1 LAEAVSIRWR
11 KDQGGKMKLAEN
23 LRHGGRIVVDQLRIH
38 GCERVFLV
46 PGESFLAVLDG
57 LVDVPQ
63 IETIVCRQEGGAAIM
78 AEAYGKL
85 TGKPGI
91 CMVTRGPGA
100 TNASAGVHVARQ
112 DSTPMILLI
121 GQVGRGMMDR
131 EAFQEIDY
139 RRMFEPL
146 AKWVAQID
154 QIERIP
160 EYISHAYH
168 IATSGR
174 PGPVVLALPEDV
186 QSASAAVEDGK
197 AYSKIEARP
206 AAEDISAFRALLEAA
221 VRPLVIV
228 GGSPWTAA
236 ASTHLIHFAERN
248 NLPVANEFR
257 CQDYMPNLH
266 PNYVGD
272 IGIGIDPNLA
282 QMVAE
287 SELIILLGAR
297 MGEIASSGYQLL
309 KIPCPKQ
316 KLVHIYPGADE
327 LGRVYRPDLAINAS
341 QPSFL
346 AALAKMEPIDG
357 SGNAEWVGRGH
368 ANYLDF
374 AKPLDTPGAVKM
386 AHVINQL
393 RQSLP
398 DDAIITNGAGNYAA
412 FLHRFYHYQSY
423 RTELAPASGS
433 MGYGLPAA
441 VSAKL
446 QYPEREVICV
456 AGDGC
461 FMMHGQEF
469 ATAVQFGAN
478 IITIIVNNGMLGTIR
493 MHQERNYP
501 ARVSGTSLRN
511 PDFAAY
517 AKAFGGY
524 GEKVT
529 RTEDFAGALERA
541 RKAKLPAI
549 IELQV
554 DPEALTATR
563 TLTQIRHG

>member
-1 LAEAVSIRWR
+1 MQNSA
-11 KDQGGKMKLAEN
+11 GM
-23 LRHGGRIVVDQLRIH
+23 RHGGQIVIDQLKIH
-38 GCERVFLV
+38 GCERVFFV

-57 LVDVPQ
+57 LVDVPE
-63 IETIVCRQEGGAAIM
+63 IEPVVCRQEGGAAIM

-85 TGKPGI
+85 TGKPGV

-100 TNASAGVHVARQ
+100 TNASAGVHIAQQ

-121 GQVGRGMMDR
+121 GQVARHMVDR
-131 EAFQEIDY
+131 EAFQEVDY
-139 RRMFEPL
+139 RKMYEPL

-168 IATSGR
+168 VATSGR

-186 QSASAAVEDGK
+186 QSAYAEVADCKPYTKV
-197 AYSKIEARP
+197 EAR
-206 AAEDISAFRALLEAA
+206 AGLDDVAAFRSMLEEAA
-221 VRPLVIV
+221 KPLVIV
-228 GGSPWTAA
+228 GGHPWDATA
-236 ASTHLIHFAERN
+236 TDNLIRFAERN
-248 NLPVANEFR
+248 GIAVANEFR
-257 CQDYMPNLH
+257 FQDYMPNRH

-272 IGIGIDPNLA
+272 VGIGIDPNLA
-282 QMVAE
+282 KMMAE
-287 SELIILLGAR
+287 ADLIVLLGAR
-297 MGEIASSGYQLL
+297 MGEMASSGYKLL
-309 KIPCPKQ
+309 QIPCPTQ
-316 KLVHIYPGADE
+316 KLIHIYPGSDE

-346 AALAKMEPIDG
+346 AAVAAMEPINGVDN
-357 SGNAEWVGRGH
+357 SAWIARGH
-368 ANYLDF
+368 ANYLQF
-374 AKPLDTPGAVKM
+374 AEPFDTPGDVKM
-386 AHVINQL
+386 AHVISQL
-393 RQSLP
+393 SATLP

-412 FLHRFYHYQSY
+412 FLHRFYHYQGF
-423 RTELAPASGS
+423 RTELAPTSGS

-441 VSAKL
+441 ISAKL
-446 QYPEREVICV
+446 QYPERDVVCV

-461 FMMHGQEF
+461 FMMHCQEF

-478 IITIIVNNGMLGTIR
+478 IITIIVNNGILGTIR

-501 ARVSGTSLRN
+501 YRVSGTTLRN
-511 PDFAAY
+511 PDFVAY

-529 RTEDFAGALERA
+529 RSEDFAGALERA
-541 RKAKLPAI
+541 RKANLPAI

-554 DPEALTATR
+554 DPEALSVAK
-563 TLTQIRHG
+563 TLSEIRNG

>member
-1 LAEAVSIRWR
+1 MNQDNS
-11 KDQGGKMKLAEN
+11 
-23 LRHGGRIVVDQLRIH
+23 LRHGGRIVIDQLKVH

-57 LVDVPQ
+57 LVDAPE

-100 TNASAGVHVARQ
+100 TNASAGVHIAQQ

-121 GQVGRGMMDR
+121 GQVGRNMIDR
-131 EAFQEIDY
+131 EAFQEVDY
-139 RRMFEPL
+139 RKMYEPL

-186 QSASAAVEDGK
+186 QAGRADVKDGK
-197 AYSKIEARP
+197 PYVNVEAKPSSEDMALFRTMLEK
-206 AAEDISAFRALLEAA
+206 AAK
-221 VRPLVIV
+221 PLVIV
-228 GGSPWTAA
+228 GGTPWTVA
-236 ASTHLIHFAERN
+236 ASMDLVSFAENN

-257 CQDYMPNLH
+257 CQDYIPNLH

-272 IGIGIDPNLA
+272 VGIGTDPNLA
-282 QMVAE
+282 QLVRE
-287 SELIILLGAR
+287 SDLLVLLGAR
-297 MGEIASSGYQLL
+297 MGEMATGGYKLL
-309 KIPCPKQ
+309 NIPCPDQ
-316 KLVHIYPGADE
+316 KIIHIHSGSEE

-341 QPSFL
+341 PSSFI
-346 AALAKMEPIDG
+346 ATAAKMRPVDG
-357 SGNAEWVGRGH
+357 SGYTERVRRGH
-368 ANYLDF
+368 ADYMKF
-374 AKPLDTPGAVKM
+374 AQPMDTPGDVKM
-386 AHVINQL
+386 AHIISQL
-393 RQSLP
+393 SQILS

-412 FLHRFYHYQSY
+412 FLHRFFHYKTY
-423 RTELAPASGS
+423 RTELAPISGS

-446 QYPEREVICV
+446 QYPDRDVICV

-478 IITIIVNNGMLGTIR
+478 IITIIVNNGILGTIR

-501 ARVSGTSLRN
+501 SRVSGTILRN
-511 PDFAAY
+511 PDFASY
-517 AKAFGGY
+517 ARAFGGY

-529 RTEDFAGALERA
+529 KTEDFPAALERA
-541 RKAKLPAI
+541 RKSGLPAI
-549 IELQV
+549 LELIV
-554 DPEALTATR
+554 EPEALTAGR
-563 TLTQIRHG
+563 TLTQIRNG

>member
-1 LAEAVSIRWR
+1 MQQNS
-11 KDQGGKMKLAEN
+11 N
-23 LRHGGRIVVDQLRIH
+23 LRHGGRIVIDQLRIH

-57 LVDVPQ
+57 LVDAPQ

-100 TNASAGVHVARQ
+100 TNASAGIHIAHQ
-112 DSTPMILLI
+112 DSTPMILII
-121 GQVGRGMMDR
+121 GQVGRDMIDR
-131 EAFQEIDY
+131 EAFQEVDY
-139 RRMFEPL
+139 RKMYEPL
-146 AKWVAQID
+146 AKWVGQID
-154 QIERIP
+154 QVERIP

-186 QSASAAVEDGK
+186 QSSYAEVEDGK
-197 AYSKIEARP
+197 PYVNVAARP
-206 AAEDISAFRALLEAA
+206 AAEDIAAFRTMLEAA

-228 GGSPWTAA
+228 GGSPWTAEA
-236 ASTHLIHFAERN
+236 TANLARFAERN
-248 NLPVANEFR
+248 NIAVANEFR
-257 CQDYMPNLH
+257 CQDYLPNPH

-272 IGIGIDPNLA
+272 AGIAMDPGLA
-282 QMVAE
+282 RRIKE
-287 SELIILLGAR
+287 SDLLVLLGAR
-297 MGEIASSGYQLL
+297 MGEMASSGYRLL
-309 KIPCPKQ
+309 KIPCPEQ
-316 KLVHIYPGADE
+316 KLIHIYPGPDE

-341 QPSFL
+341 QPAFL
-346 AALAKMEPIDG
+346 AAIAEMEPISATGESD
-357 SGNAEWVGRGH
+357 WVTRGH
-368 ANYLDF
+368 ADYLEF
-374 AKPLDTPGAVKM
+374 TKPLDTPGDVKM
-386 AHVINQL
+386 AQVINQL
-393 RQSLP
+393 CRLLP
-398 DDAIITNGAGNYAA
+398 DDAIVTNGAGNYAA
-412 FLHRFYHYQSY
+412 FLHRFYHYRSY
-423 RTELAPASGS
+423 RTELAPTSGS

-446 QYPEREVICV
+446 QHPDRDVVCV

-478 IITIIVNNGMLGTIR
+478 IITLIVNNGILGTIR
-493 MHQERNYP
+493 MHQERLYP
-501 ARVSGTSLRN
+501 TRVSGTILQN
-511 PDFAAY
+511 PDFADY

-529 RTEDFAGALERA
+529 RTEDFAGALQRA
-541 RKAKLPAI
+541 RNAELPAI
-549 IELQV
+549 IDLQV
-554 DPEALTATR
+554 DPEALTAAR
-563 TLTQIRHG
+563 TLTQIRNG